1 MLPLLEHGVWMAES
15 ASWHFGL
22 CRLHRR
28 TLGAAPLL
36 RQFLWRRRR
45 KAVVGV
51 VSLMAGNAGLANP
64 QIFRFF
70 TDSSRSRAK
79 VSYER

>member
-1 MLPLLEHGVWMAES
+1 MR
-15 ASWHFGL
+15 
-22 CRLHRR
+22 CQQ
-28 TLGAAPLL
+28 AAF
-36 RQFLWRRRR
+36 RQRQQL
-45 KAVVGV
+45 
-51 VSLMAGNAGLANP
+51 AGNAGLANP